1 MTVEAATHRATRP
14 SRSPR
19 VPRDADSRRA
29 EKTRSLFLQVSTATD
44 PAAKAR
50 TLDDVVLE
58 NLSVADHLARRYYG
72 RGIPSEDLVQVA
84 RLGLVQAVH
93 RFDLTTGSEFLS
105 YAVPTILGELK
116 RHFRDRGWAIRP
128 PRRIQELRPMITRAT
143 AALTCSLLRPPTR
156 TEIADLLGL
165 DAASIDEALA
175 ADGCFIPRSLDQ
187 PIVGNPRVGA
197 TWAESLGDVDRNLE
211 SAEFKMAL
219 GAIFRE
225 LPERDQLVLRLRL
238 ADDMTQTQIGSIV
251 GITQVQV
258 SRILAG
264 IKKVLRVELAGWVDV
279 GPRLS

>member
-1 MTVEAATHRATRP
+1 MTVEAVTHRATRP

-19 VPRDADSRRA
+19 VRHDADSRRV
-29 EKTRSLFLQVSTATD
+29 ERTHSLFLRASVATN

-50 TLDDVVLE
+50 ALDEVVLE
-58 NLSVADHLARRYYG
+58 NLAVADHLARRYYG
-72 RGIPSEDLVQVA
+72 RGIPSEDLAQVA

-128 PRRIQELRPMITRAT
+128 PRRIQELRPMVTRAT
-143 AALTCSLLRPPTR
+143 AALTCSLLRPPTQ
-156 TEIADLLGL
+156 TEIADFLGL
-165 DAASIDEALA
+165 DTASVEEALA
-175 ADGCFIPRSLDQ
+175 ADGCFIARSLDQ
-187 PIVGNPRVGA
+187 PMVGNPRVGV
-197 TWAESLGDVDRNLE
+197 TWAESLGGVDRNLE
-211 SAEFKMAL
+211 SAEFRMTLA
-219 GAIFRE
+219 AIFRK

-238 ADDMTQTQIGSIV
+238 ADDMTQTQIGSVV

-264 IKKVLRVELAGWVDV
+264 IKKVLRLELAGWLDV
-279 GPRLS
+279 GPRPS